1 MDASIT
7 SGSSILP
14 LDLVSIVLGR
24 EPTWGLVSWVGF
36 RVVCEEVSVKA
47 CDDSCVLGEND
58 VCMQSN
64 DRTRWVTISVVN
76 HRSRKITVSSN
87 FATLQ

>member
-14 LDLVSIVLGR
+14 LDLVSIVLGW
-24 EPTWGLVSWVGF
+24 EPTGGLVSWLRFG
-36 RVVCEEVSVKA
+36 VVFEEVSVKA

-58 VCMQSN
+58 GCM
-64 DRTRWVTISVVN
+64 
-76 HRSRKITVSSN
+76 
-87 FATLQ
+87 